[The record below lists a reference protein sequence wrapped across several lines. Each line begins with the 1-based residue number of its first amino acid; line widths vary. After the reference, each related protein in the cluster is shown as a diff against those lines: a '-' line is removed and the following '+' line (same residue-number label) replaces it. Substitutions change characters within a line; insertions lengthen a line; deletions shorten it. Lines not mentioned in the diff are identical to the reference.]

1 MVATKQKTFP
11 ADIWIVMPGFNESK
25 YVAKV
30 LKKVKKY
37 TSNIVFVDDG
47 SSDSTTKEALSVI
60 EHVLRHELN
69 LGKGAALRT
78 GCEYAFGFLNA
89 SAVILMDS
97 DDQHNPAELA
107 NFIGELSETKADIV
121 FGARDMTSKMPFM
134 KRLFNTAASLFV
146 SVLFAAP
153 LIPDIPSG
161 YKAFTKKAYK
171 RIQWDSLGYQVEMEI
186 ACKVSKYHLPFSA
199 ITIDTI
205 YHDHDKGMTVLNTLD
220 IIPRIVM
227 WRITS

>member
-1 MVATKQKTFP
+1 MATKQKPFP
-11 ADIWIVMPGFNESK
+11 ADTWIVMPGFNESK
-25 YVAKV
+25 YVANV
-30 LKKVKKY
+30 LKKVSRY
-37 TSNIVFVDDG
+37 TDNIIFIDDG
-47 SSDSTTKEALSVI
+47 SSDNTTEEAQSVI
-60 EHVLRHELN
+60 QHVLRHELN
-69 LGKGAALRT
+69 LGKGAALKT
-78 GCEYAFGFLNA
+78 GCEYAFNFLNA

-97 DDQHNPAELA
+97 DDQHNPAELEH
-107 NFIGELSETKADIV
+107 FVSELSQPNTDIV
-121 FGARDMTSKMPFM
+121 FGAREMTPEMPIL
-134 KRLFNTAASLFV
+134 KRFFNSAASYFISFLF
-146 SVLFAAP
+146 SAP